1 MYSEDDINSAVAAG
15 ALSAEAAES
24 FRTHMSA
31 VRDLPRSSE
40 EEFRL
45 LNSFNDIFVS
55 IGIVILLV
63 ALAAIGQWIGAAII
77 PVNFAWSNDMIDEPQ
92 FEAFYAANA
101 RQDAVQ
107 TCLAGLLIAASAW
120 PLSEFFTRKRRMAL
134 PSILLLLAFV
144 GGVFASVLGLGLAL
158 VAGEDTLRG
167 AVIIGLAG
175 VVACGAAYIHWR
187 RFAVPITVAAGTGVL
202 VIALLIMALAVIDIE
217 LGGTGSL
224 IAVLL
229 MGIGVFAIAMRW
241 DMSDRER
248 TTRRSDVAFWLHLL
262 AAPMIAH
269 PVFALL
275 GVTDGDMGGIGAA
288 LAVVAV
294 YIAFGCVA
302 LAIDRRALLVSAL
315 AYVLFALAF
324 LFNEFGAVELSFAL
338 TAFVLG
344 SALLSLS
351 AFWQPIRAGLVG
363 VLPESVQAKLPA
375 ATDTGASPSPNAA

>member
-77 PVNFAWSNDMIDEPQ
+77 PVNFAWSNGMSEAQ
-92 FEAFYAANA
+92 LEAFYAANA
-101 RQDAVQ
+101 RQDALQ

-167 AVIIGLAG
+167 GVIIGLAG

-229 MGIGVFAIAMRW
+229 MGLGVFAIAMRW

-375 ATDTGASPSPNAA
+375 ATDTGTNGGSIAA